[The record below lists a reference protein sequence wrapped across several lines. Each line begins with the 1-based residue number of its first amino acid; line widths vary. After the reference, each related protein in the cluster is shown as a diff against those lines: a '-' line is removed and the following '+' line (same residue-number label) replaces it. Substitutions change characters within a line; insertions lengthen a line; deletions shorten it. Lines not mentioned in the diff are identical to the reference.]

1 MQKEFVKKM
10 REALATHNINRY
22 TIYMNNSY
30 LINVSDALK
39 VIYDDSAEI
48 LHVFRVPSNVQ
59 PLDPRTIL
67 YETFAYETIER
78 FSVATNT
85 VTLKE
90 LIDTIGLNLTDEVTE
105 FLKTAGS
112 QQGLYPVQSNPSEI
126 DGEQNDYNKMAYIP
140 SVKS

>member
-10 REALATHNINRY
+10 REALAKKDIKRY

-48 LHVFRVPSNVQ
+48 IHVFRVPANSQ

-78 FSVATNT
+78 FAVAT
-85 VTLKE
+85 
-90 LIDTIGLNLTDEVTE
+90 DTITLNGIIDAIGLKLTDEVTE

-112 QQGLYPVQSNPSEI
+112 QQGLYPAQSNPSEV
-126 DGEQNDYNKMAYIP
+126 DGEPNNYNQMPFVA